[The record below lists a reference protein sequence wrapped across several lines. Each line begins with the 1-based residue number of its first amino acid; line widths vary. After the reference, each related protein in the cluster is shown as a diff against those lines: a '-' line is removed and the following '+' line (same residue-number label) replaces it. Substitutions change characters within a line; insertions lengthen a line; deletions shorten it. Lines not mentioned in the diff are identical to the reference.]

1 MMLVVM
7 IVKSY
12 QMH

>member
-1 MMLVVM
+1 M

-12 QMH
+12 KRNP